1 MIIRFKLWQYAIEKF
16 INVCILHPLFLFI
29 ISLFIILFSFV
40 VDNIC
45 DIYEKAVLKDPQ
57 NEELNTHLF
66 MSYVRISDFKKQQQ
80 VALNLYKLKPKN
92 PYYFWGVMSI
102 LMQVT
107 IYPSWTFLFRFKNKG
122 WVELIVKSKAL
133 HDRHELCVNDLHFMS
148 VYVSWHFS
156 ASGLITNWQKVTC
169 EKFYSILHASKLCI
183 CIAILGFKNWKLFS
197 EWINKF
203 FN

>member
-1 MIIRFKLWQYAIEKF
+1 M
-16 INVCILHPLFLFI
+16 
-29 ISLFIILFSFV
+29 
-40 VDNIC
+40 DNIC

-107 IYPSWTFLFRFKNKG
+107 IYPS
-122 WVELIVKSKAL
+122 
-133 HDRHELCVNDLHFMS
+133 
-148 VYVSWHFS
+148 
-156 ASGLITNWQKVTC
+156 
-169 EKFYSILHASKLCI
+169 
-183 CIAILGFKNWKLFS
+183 
-197 EWINKF
+197 
-203 FN
+203 